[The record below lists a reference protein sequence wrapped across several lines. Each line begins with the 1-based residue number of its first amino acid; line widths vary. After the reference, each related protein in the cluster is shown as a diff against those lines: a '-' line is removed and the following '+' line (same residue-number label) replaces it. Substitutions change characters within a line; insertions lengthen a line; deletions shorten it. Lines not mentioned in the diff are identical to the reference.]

1 MPRDPKRISKILN
14 ILKQIWKMNPDLR
27 LGQLILNAVN
37 EEDLYYMEDDKIL
50 EKIVSTYSQKEEIND
65 FLEKFG
71 GNNK

>member
-50 EKIVSTYSQKEEIND
+50 EKIVSTYSQKEEIDD
-65 FLEKFG
+65 FLKKFG

>member
-1 MPRDPKRISKILN
+1 MPRDPKRISKTLN

-27 LGQLILNAVN
+27 LGQLILNAIN
-37 EEDLYYMEDDKIL
+37 EEDLYYIEDDKIL
-50 EKIVSTYSQKEEIND
+50 EKIVSTYSQKEEIDD